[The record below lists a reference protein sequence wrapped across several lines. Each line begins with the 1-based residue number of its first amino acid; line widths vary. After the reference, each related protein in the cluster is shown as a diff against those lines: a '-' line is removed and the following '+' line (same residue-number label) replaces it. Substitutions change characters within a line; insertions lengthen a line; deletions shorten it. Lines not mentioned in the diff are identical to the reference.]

1 MLAMNGELPTLIRAL
16 LNPQRYAPTVRQ
28 VELVETHISWV
39 LLAGNFAY
47 KIKKPVKLPFLDFS
61 TLELRRQSCLDELRL
76 NRRYAPD
83 IYLDVLSVFNSR
95 QGPSFE
101 GSGEPIEYAVKMQR
115 FDEAG
120 RLDHVCERGELQPKH
135 LSDLAELL
143 CDFHESAASLP
154 PTSHFGSAHFVLM
167 QAEANFAE
175 LRQQPAPDGV
185 SARLTALHDWT
196 LEQHRQLAG
205 LMQARQQA
213 AHVRECHGDLH
224 LANLVL
230 IGGRMRMF
238 DCIEFSEELRWID
251 VASDLAF
258 TFVDLLARQQRGLAN
273 WFMDEVLSRSGD
285 YEAAALLRFYAVYRS
300 LVRAKVASIRAQQ
313 SASIDLTKFLDY
325 LALAERIAV
334 PPQARLFIT
343 YGPSGCGK
351 TSASQQIL
359 LDNAAPWTLR
369 LRSDVERKR
378 LFALERHERT
388 GARLDAGIYRA
399 AANERVYTRLW
410 QLAAMLLGAGCS
422 VIVDAS
428 FLQRHTRD
436 NFRRL
441 AREVGVP
448 FQIVAPM
455 ATPTQL
461 RERIQARQAL
471 GRDASEATL
480 EVLEQQLSRMEPLG
494 TDEIGELRFA
504 STVGRALPASRAKAP
519 SSILE

>member
-1 MLAMNGELPTLIRAL
+1 MLTMNDALPTLIRAL
-16 LNPQRYAPTVRQ
+16 LNPQCYAPTVRQ

-39 LLAGNFAY
+39 LLAGDFAY

-83 IYLDVLSVFNSR
+83 IYLDVLSIFNSR
-95 QGPSFE
+95 QGPGFD

-120 RLDHVCERGELQPKH
+120 RLDHVCERGELQPQH

-143 CDFHESAASLP
+143 CDFHESAARLP
-154 PTSHFGSAHFVLM
+154 QTSHFGSANFVLM

-273 WFMDEVLSRSGD
+273 WFMDEVLSHSGD

-300 LVRAKVASIRAQQ
+300 LVRAKVASIRAHQ
-313 SASIDLTKFLDY
+313 SAGNDLTEFMDY
-325 LALAERIAV
+325 LALAE
-334 PPQARLFIT
+334 
-343 YGPSGCGK
+343 
-351 TSASQQIL
+351 
-359 LDNAAPWTLR
+359 D
-369 LRSDVERKR
+369 RK
-378 LFALERHERT
+378 
-388 GARLDAGIYRA
+388 
-399 AANERVYTRLW
+399 
-410 QLAAMLLGAGCS
+410 S
-422 VIVDAS
+422 VV
-428 FLQRHTRD
+428 
-436 NFRRL
+436 
-441 AREVGVP
+441 
-448 FQIVAPM
+448 
-455 ATPTQL
+455 
-461 RERIQARQAL
+461 
-471 GRDASEATL
+471 
-480 EVLEQQLSRMEPLG
+480 
-494 TDEIGELRFA
+494 
-504 STVGRALPASRAKAP
+504 
-519 SSILE
+519 